1 MKLEKC
7 HGSNLLNHLKQ
18 KNIEIDIEQYLF
30 LSEQDLSLVE
40 TEEVEVSTLKNDDY
54 ITVFTFNSENR
65 RYDVSYLSK
74 EQEKMRK
81 LNIWRTKITFQ
92 GETYYSL
99 GYSKKN
105 SLFRALESVESKIRD
120 YIL

>member
-81 LNIWRTKITFQ
+81 LNLWRTKLTFQ

-99 GYSKKN
+99 GTSKNK
-105 SLFRALESVESKIRD
+105 SLIRALESAESKIRD